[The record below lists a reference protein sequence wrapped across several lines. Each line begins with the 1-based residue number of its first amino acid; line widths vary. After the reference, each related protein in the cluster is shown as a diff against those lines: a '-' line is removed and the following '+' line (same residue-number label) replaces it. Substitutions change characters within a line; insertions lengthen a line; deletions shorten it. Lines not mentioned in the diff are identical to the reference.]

1 MAAEYLVARVDDLPN
16 GTEMLKKLLRMSW
29 RSLIVGAVANSHEY
43 FSPGFLD
50 EAERWSPFRFEFLR
64 ARNERLT
71 TRQGLYA
78 ILFEAFLE
86 PRESNDDE
94 LPMPQNQNSSHRE
107 TKASVRRRSRPI
119 LSKS

>member
-1 MAAEYLVARVDDLPN
+1 MDHLPH

-29 RSLIVGAVANSHEY
+29 RSLIIGAIANSHEF
-43 FSPGFLD
+43 FSPRFLED
-50 EAERWSPFRFEFLR
+50 AECWSPFRFEFLR

-86 PRESNDDE
+86 SRESDDGE